1 MLIKF
6 ICILWFI
13 FVYNVYYL
21 LYDLKMKFIKY
32 DIFKRN
38 VKNLCLL
45 DGLYWYFLMRRF
57 IYEY

>member
-1 MLIKF
+1 MLIEF
-6 ICILWFI
+6 ICILWFK
-13 FVYNVYYL
+13 FVYNVYNL

-45 DGLYWYFLMRRF
+45 DGLYW
-57 IYEY
+57 